1 MSVQSLYTAAT
12 GMQAMETKL
21 DVVANNLA
29 NINTTAYKKTRANFE
44 DLFYRQ
50 IKLPGAQD
58 AQGNFTPTG
67 IAVGLGTRVQSTQTD
82 FSQGAF
88 QTTNNQLDVAVVGR
102 GFFMVQDPTSGQNV
116 YTREGNFSLN
126 AQGVLVLGSAQTGRI
141 VQPQINIPQDALDI
155 VISADGNVSYNQ
167 VGNPQF
173 QQAGQLQL
181 ATFINPEGLL
191 KQGEGIYTET
201 QASGAANLLNPGQQ
215 GAGTLQQNALESSN
229 VEPVRELIDLIT
241 TQRSFELNS
250 QAVQAGDQIL
260 QLVANLRRF

>member
-12 GMQAMETKL
+12 GMQALETKL

-29 NINTTAYKKTRANFE
+29 NINTTAFKKGRCNFE

-50 IKLPGAQD
+50 IKIPGAQD

-67 IAVGLGTRVQSTQTD
+67 IAVGLGTRVESVQTD
-82 FSQGAF
+82 FGQGAF
-88 QTTNNQLDVAVVGR
+88 QTTNGQFDVAIEGK
-102 GFFMVQDPTSGQNV
+102 GFFVCTDPSTGQNI
-116 YTREGNFSLN
+116 YTRAGNFSLN
-126 AQGVLVLGSAQTGRI
+126 SQGQLVLGSAQTGRV
-141 VQPQINIPQDALDI
+141 VQPAITIPQDALNV

-173 QQAGQLQL
+173 TQAGQFQL
-181 ATFINPEGLL
+181 AVFINPEGLI
-191 KQGEGIYTET
+191 KQGENLYIES
-201 QASGAANLLNPGQQ
+201 QSSGAASQLNPGTQ
-215 GAGTLQQNALESSN
+215 GAGVLRQGMLEASN
-229 VEPVRELIDLIT
+229 VEPVKELIDLIT

-260 QLVANLRRF
+260 QLVSNLRRF

>member
-29 NINTTAYKKTRANFE
+29 NINTTAFKKARANFE
-44 DLFYRQ
+44 DIFYRQ

-88 QTTNNQLDVAVVGR
+88 ATTNQPLDLAIEGR
-102 GFFMVQDPTSGQNV
+102 GFFVVQDPSTGQNV

-126 AQGVLVLGSAQTGRI
+126 SVGQLVTGSAQTGRV
-141 VQPQINIPQDALDI
+141 VQPQVTIPQDATSI
-155 VISADGNVSYNQ
+155 VISPEGIVSFAQSGSQTY
-167 VGNPQF
+167 

-191 KQGEGIYTET
+191 KMGEGIYQET
-201 QASGAANLLNPGQQ
+201 QSSGTAQQLIPGQT
-215 GAGTLQQNALESSN
+215 GAGVVRQGFLEQSN

-250 QAVQAGDQIL
+250 QAVQAGDQVL

>member
-29 NINTTAYKKTRANFE
+29 NINTTAFKKSRANFE

-88 QTTNNQLDVAVVGR
+88 ATTNNQLDVALVGR

-116 YTREGNFSLN
+116 YTRGGNFSLN
-126 AQGVLVLGSAQTGRI
+126 AQGVLVQGSAQTGRI
-141 VQPQINIPQDALDI
+141 IQPQITIPQDALDI

-173 QQAGQLQL
+173 QQAGQIQI

-201 QASGAANLLNPGQQ
+201 QASGSANLVNPGQQ
-215 GAGTLQQNALESSN
+215 GAGTLQQNALEQSN

-250 QAVQAGDQIL
+250 QAVQAGDQVL

>member
-12 GMQAMETKL
+12 GMQALETKL

-29 NINTTAYKKTRANFE
+29 NINTTAFKKGRCNFE

-50 IKLPGAQD
+50 IKIPGAQD

-67 IAVGLGTRVQSTQTD
+67 VAVGLGTRVQSIQTD

-88 QTTNNQLDVAVVGR
+88 QQTNAQFDVAIEGK
-102 GFFMVQDPTSGQNV
+102 GFFIVTDPSTGQNI
-116 YTREGNFSLN
+116 YTRAGNFSLN
-126 AQGVLVLGSAQTGRI
+126 NQGQLVLGSAQTGR
-141 VQPQINIPQDALDI
+141 VLQPVITIPQDALNV
-155 VISADGNVSYNQ
+155 VISPDGNVSYNQ
-167 VGNPQF
+167 VGNPQYT
-173 QQAGQLQL
+173 QAGQFQL
-181 ATFINPEGLL
+181 AVFLNPEGLI
-191 KQGEGIYTET
+191 KQGENLYMES
-201 QASGAANLLNPGQQ
+201 QASGNASQLNPGTQ
-215 GAGTLQQNALESSN
+215 GAGSLRQGMLEASN
-229 VEPVRELIDLIT
+229 VEPVKELIDLIT